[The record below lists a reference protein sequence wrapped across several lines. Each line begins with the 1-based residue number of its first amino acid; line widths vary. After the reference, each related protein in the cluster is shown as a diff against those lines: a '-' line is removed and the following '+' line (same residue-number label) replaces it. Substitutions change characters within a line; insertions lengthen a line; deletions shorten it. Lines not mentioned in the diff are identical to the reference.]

1 MENGFSI
8 QEILIAFEDLENI
21 KKDSIKKGL
30 KKSPEKLDNSN
41 IPKNTLKLI
50 EEAEKSKN

>member
-8 QEILIAFEDLENI
+8 QEILLAFEDLENI
-21 KKDSIKKGL
+21 KQDSIKKGL
-30 KKSPEKLDNSN
+30 KKDLEKINNSY

>member
-1 MENGFSI
+1 MENGYSI
-8 QEILIAFEDLENI
+8 QEILLAFEDLENN

-30 KKSPEKLDNSN
+30 KKDLEKINNSY

>member
-1 MENGFSI
+1 MENVFSI
-8 QEILIAFEDLENI
+8 QEIILAFEDLENI
-21 KKDSIKKGL
+21 KQDSIKKGL